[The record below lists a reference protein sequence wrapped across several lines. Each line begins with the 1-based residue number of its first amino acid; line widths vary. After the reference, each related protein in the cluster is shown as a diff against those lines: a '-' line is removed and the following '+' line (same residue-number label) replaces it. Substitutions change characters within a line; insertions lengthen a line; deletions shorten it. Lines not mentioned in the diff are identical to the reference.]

1 MSRFSQGT
9 FYPTNPNK
17 YIGKGEIFY
26 RSSWELTIMNKCDQ
40 HPDIIN
46 WASESIKIPY
56 QDPFTGKRRTYIPD
70 FFILFR
76 DINGN
81 KRGEILEVKP
91 IRQSMIEAAKTK
103 GDRYAVAINTAK
115 WKAADAFCK
124 LYDNM
129 TFKILTEQQIYRNTG
144 RK

>member
-124 LYDNM
+124 LKGI
-129 TFKILTEQQIYRNTG
+129 TFRVLTEQHLYRNTG
-144 RK
+144 KK